1 MKPILLTTIPFP
13 IMLRQTSA
21 GTEILCPP
29 GPFAQFLH
37 TLTGRPVPPPRANPE
52 RRPPRWEA
60 VPYTDEL
67 DTTMISLIDA
77 LITMRYESGSVSI
90 TLIDEH
96 PLDDTLED

>member
-1 MKPILLTTIPFP
+1 MKATLLTAIPFP
-13 IMLRQTSA
+13 IALRRTPA

-37 TLTGRPVPPPRANPE
+37 SLTGRPMPPTRANPE

-67 DTTMISLIDA
+67 DTALMSLIDA
-77 LITMRYESGSVSI
+77 LISMRYESGSVSL
-90 TLIDEH
+90 TLLDEN
-96 PLDDTLED
+96 PLDDLLEG

>member
-1 MKPILLTTIPFP
+1 MKAILLTTTPFP
-13 IMLRQTSA
+13 ILLRQTSA
-21 GTEILCPP
+21 GTEILCAP

-37 TLTGRPVPPPRANPE
+37 TLTGRPVPAARANPE

-67 DTTMISLIDA
+67 DTALMSLIDA

-90 TLIDEH
+90 TLLDEN
-96 PLDDTLED
+96 PLDDILED